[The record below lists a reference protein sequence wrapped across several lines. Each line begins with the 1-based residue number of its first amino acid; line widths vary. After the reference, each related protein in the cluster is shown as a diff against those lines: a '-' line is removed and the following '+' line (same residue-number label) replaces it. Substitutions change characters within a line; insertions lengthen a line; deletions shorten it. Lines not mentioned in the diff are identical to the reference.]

1 MPCFNSCFC
10 TIFSTVAQWEKREK
24 EKKESFFGD
33 FFLFGWIFF
42 FGCFFFRNY
51 SLLLNRWIA
60 SGPYGAWSWAEI
72 SLKDGVHGK
81 NSLTASLRISHESP
95 RPQILPENLS
105 GSTTSSKNNDRILK
119 KAWNNKFEPENIGLT
134 SKFQAKNQKR
144 SE

>member
-1 MPCFNSCFC
+1 MF
-10 TIFSTVAQWEKREK
+10 Q
-24 EKKESFFGD
+24 
-33 FFLFGWIFF
+33 FLFLYDIFNCSAVRKERKGEEREFFWWFFSVWLNFF

-119 KAWNNKFEPENIGLT
+119 KAWNNKFEPENVGLT
-134 SKFQAKNQKR
+134 PKFQAKNQKR